1 MKQTNNAI
9 KFLMAQY
16 RAIFQNAYFKGLATA
31 AVVTMGL
38 AAGQAQAAAN
48 NDTAFTGTQSI
59 TGQTITITGSTVS
72 DEAKKD
78 DFKLITIGA
87 SNTANHD
94 KNLTITGGAI
104 ASNKVETTEQKDV
117 ALTINNLTIQG
128 ADEKV
133 GLSLIGVASSGD
145 ATLKANAINIETGTL
160 KTTKATDTKVG
171 KIEANSITIGK
182 EGVADGKAVL
192 DLDDTSS
199 AGNTINVDRTKNT
212 DITLNAGA
220 LIKAA
225 SKTSDTSTV
234 TLNADTLTINA
245 GEIQT
250 QGNGT
255 NMTGLTINLVDGSM
269 TGGKLSVK
277 SGDSVNFAFADAVTD
292 NSAKKF
298 DITGGVLALEGK
310 VTLSGSGVV
319 TLDLGAEKASIGK
332 TSDESAFV
340 ISGGSTLKTDLASAK
355 TLASKAKT
363 EVAASSTLDFGAS
376 TLDLTAA
383 DGLKLGANAETAS
396 STIKL
401 ADSTSAVKANEII
414 LGDDLASAGKLV
426 GNTITVTKADDQEVA
441 ITNAVLSAGK
451 ELKIDAK
458 TTLKNDLALGTDSI
472 AEVNGKKGFADL
484 DDAAKIKAL
493 LANTGTISKGA
504 NAASAL
510 TVENNKSLKIDN
522 GSWTND
528 VALTLGTDSAK
539 GSLVVGLDDT
549 TNKTAASLKFNAGS
563 KLTLTS
569 GDITV
574 GGGSNNNLFQA
585 TLDFSELEADNFVI
599 GTTQSSSMKV
609 DKKGTIILSEDI
621 AKKIVSADNTKLTT
635 LVKEDGTLKVNGDF
649 EISSAN
655 LTNTG
660 TGAAGK
666 IDLAGALQANE
677 LSVTGLNGTALNI
690 KTGTL
695 KAETLKLTADKPD
708 TTEAN
713 LGSGTFLANSAVD
726 STGKLANIVLEQGAV
741 LQLGDI
747 ENEVALSQGGNVN
760 VNLNVSAKAANNGQI
775 LVSNGNWTGKDV
787 TLTQSGDFVVGGET
801 LKDGKSVASFTSN
814 QGELSIVDANSTVTI
829 NKDSSATFAK
839 FNQADGTVNVY
850 GSLTLTGLESGTA
863 ESGDLTYGVENASG
877 TITVDGTKAVLT
889 LGETAIKGISF
900 EGSGDTTAIKYAD
913 GLANKDPFANTV
925 KLDNFGTLKLAFAE
939 GTEFTTAQIAALRKE
954 FVSNPDG
961 NGYLDLSK
969 AVITDAGVVQ
979 QEDGSYTITH
989 DELKKIEDLNNVV
1002 IANLENATVT
1012 GIKQG
1017 DAVTGVVGNLQAEG
1031 SVSEITIAG
1040 ATLNDGSKGFA
1051 NNQSGT
1057 TVDLSVN
1064 ASGFLHL
1071 KNGGTA
1077 NKITLVDG
1085 TADNVT
1091 QLIVTDGANTI
1102 AKIEG
1107 KAGNT
1112 SLSLNGNAQV
1122 KVNESVKVGSINTQ
1136 EGTSLDITTNLT
1148 TSNKDTKSVLKGDLK
1163 VAGTSTFAGETEL
1176 AGQNNVLGNV
1186 TFQKAATL
1194 SGKSNTLGVATF
1206 QDNAKITQGQT
1217 FATDVK
1223 LASTKQLVV
1232 GTDPS
1237 EALPDGASANLV
1249 TDKLTLAG
1257 GTLFVDPSYNVPSS
1271 IVVTGELTGA
1281 VATDKTD
1288 AGSLGGTAVALQ
1300 NSILAVGLDT
1310 TDKAAALAAVKSE
1323 LAPLFKANGALD
1335 KDKIGAVAYTA
1346 KKITLASGN
1355 QLVVDSTKSLTDY
1368 QKAPATQAIY
1378 LGKNSALAVDA
1389 QAFEGSKAPVT
1400 LQNNSAVYA
1409 GEGAKVLLT
1418 GSNVV
1423 AAANGKPL
1431 FAGTGLTLD
1440 STTLDADQNKVL
1452 RVETINGWFTQNLT
1466 QANLGS
1472 NLALTVNDQ
1481 KMKGDLAGISA
1492 PVADTLM
1499 SVAYG
1504 HKNYEAVKADPSV
1517 KADTVYGI
1525 AAGFYKNPD
1534 DGKFYSDDKFT
1545 QAVDTTNLA
1554 DQLKNHQ
1561 VDENNAVYFAPKNEL
1576 IDNIVYNNGSAID
1589 AETNARL
1596 AVFGG
1601 APQAAIEAGASTYE
1615 AISARM
1621 GVGVS
1626 GVSAAANG
1634 QGGAIWVTPVYKS
1647 AESDGFAADNKSY
1660 GADVKLYGLALG
1672 ADIEVAPN
1680 FKVGGMFNVGSGDA
1694 DGQGLGA
1701 NVSNDFDYYGLG
1713 LYAGYSMDAFS
1724 LVADVTYTAV
1734 DNDIEGNTD
1743 LGKVNAS
1750 IDSTNISVGVTGQYK
1765 LSLAGMDVTPHAG
1778 LRYSM
1783 IDMDDYS
1790 TAYSQNDSDSIN
1802 IFSVPVG
1809 VTIAKEY
1816 VTDTWTVKPSF
1827 DLTLTG
1833 NFGDDEAEATAKWN
1847 GFSNLSTTV
1856 KSEIMDNFTYGAA
1869 VGVSATTGNF
1879 GLGLGVNYTGSS
1891 NTDEFG
1897 VNANARYMF

>member
-1 MKQTNNAI
+1 
-9 KFLMAQY
+9 MAQY

-38 AAGQAQAAAN
+38 AAGQAQAA
-48 NDTAFTGTQSI
+48 DVTATEWVSLEGPDQKIEGTDALKLSGADLETAKEFT
-59 TGQTITITGSTVS
+59 
-72 DEAKKD
+72 
-78 DFKLITIGA
+78 
-87 SNTANHD
+87 
-94 KNLTITGGAI
+94 LTITSSGDHVIKSGA
-104 ASNKVETTEQKDV
+104 ATAKN
-117 ALTINNLTIQG
+117 ATIVYNNTN
-128 ADEKV
+128 
-133 GLSLIGVASSGD
+133 ASSGKLD
-145 ATLKANAINIETGTL
+145 IKLETSAGSLDVKKFDLQQGKVIIAGQDSALKARTL
-160 KTTKATDTKVG
+160 NVG
-171 KIEANSITIGK
+171 
-182 EGVADGKAVL
+182 DGSGDAL
-192 DLDDTSS
+192 TSS
-199 AGNTINVDRTKNT
+199 IEIGTTSVLGD
-212 DITLNAGA
+212 A
-220 LIKAA
+220 LSA
-225 SKTSDTSTV
+225 TS
-234 TLNADTLTINA
+234 ADTLTNIVVKSDGVITNTKASGASEVVKINA
-245 GEIQT
+245 ATLNIDGGKIVNVDPDTTPE
-250 QGNGT
+250 T
-255 NMTGLTINLVDGSM
+255 NNTKTTINLAKGSLTNEGVIDVAAHGTVELTFTEHAITKSATDNTKLEKEFNVDGG
-269 TGGKLSVK
+269 TLDVKGKLVV
-277 SGDSVNFAFADAVTD
+277 SGASADPA
-292 NSAKKF
+292 
-298 DITGGVLALEGK
+298 
-310 VTLSGSGVV
+310 TLKLTSGSTVQGGGELIVSGAG
-319 TLDLGAEKASIGK
+319 TILEADLATVNNAAKGAKLN
-332 TSDESAFV
+332 
-340 ISGGSTLKTDLASAK
+340 ISGGTLNVGTSSVDLTANAQEANKLILASDAADTATGKIQFTAGSTLKAGSITFDTDLGASAN
-355 TLASKAKT
+355 L
-363 EVAASSTLDFGAS
+363 VA
-376 TLDLTAA
+376 
-383 DGLKLGANAETAS
+383 
-396 STIKL
+396 
-401 ADSTSAVKANEII
+401 
-414 LGDDLASAGKLV
+414 
-426 GNTITVTKADDQEVA
+426 NTITVTKADAQEVA
-441 ITNAVLSAGK
+441 ITNAVLSANSG
-451 ELKIDAK
+451 LTIDAK
-458 TTLKNDLALGTDSI
+458 TTLKSDLALGTDSI

-585 TLDFSELEADNFVI
+585 TLDLSELESGNFVI
-599 GTTQSSSMKV
+599 GTAQSSSMKV

-713 LGSGTFLANSAVD
+713 IGSGTFLANSAVD
-726 STGKLANIVLEQGAV
+726 STGKLANIVLEQGSV

-760 VNLNVSAKAANNGQI
+760 VNLNVNAKAANNGQI

-787 TLTQSGDFVVGGET
+787 TLTQSGDFVVGGDT

-814 QGELSIVDANSTVTI
+814 QGGLSIVDANSTVTI

-863 ESGDLTYGVENASG
+863 ESGDLTYGVENAAG

-989 DELKKIEDLNNVV
+989 EELKKIEDLNNVV

-1040 ATLNDGSKGFA
+1040 ATLNDGSNGLA

-1077 NKITLVDG
+1077 NKITLTNG
-1085 TADNVT
+1085 TANNVT
-1091 QLIVTDGANTI
+1091 QLIVTDGSNTI
-1102 AKIEG
+1102 AKIDG
-1107 KAGNT
+1107 KGAET
-1112 SLSLNGNAQV
+1112 SLSLNGDAQV

-1136 EGTSLDITTNLT
+1136 EGTSLDITTNLN
-1148 TSNKDTKSVLKGDLK
+1148 TSNATTKSVIKGDLK

-1257 GTLFVDPSYNVPSS
+1257 GTLYVDPSYNVASS
-1271 IVVTGELTGA
+1271 IVVTGDLTNA
-1281 VATDKTD
+1281 PAADKTD

-1346 KKITLASGN
+1346 KSITLGAN
-1355 QLVVDSTKSLTDY
+1355 DKLVVDSTKSLTDY
-1368 QKAPATQAIY
+1368 QNATAPTQALY

-1389 QAFEGSKAPVT
+1389 QSFEGTKAPVT

-1409 GEGAKVLLT
+1409 GDGAKVLLT

-1423 AAANGKPL
+1423 AKVKGEKL
-1431 FAGTGLTLD
+1431 FDGTGLTLD
-1440 STTLDADQNKVL
+1440 SASVNAEQKKVL
-1452 RVETINGWFTQNLT
+1452 RVETINGWFTQDLT
-1466 QANLGS
+1466 DLNTDT
-1472 NLALTVNDQ
+1472 LALSVNDA

-1504 HKNYEAVKADPSV
+1504 HKNYEAVKADPNV
-1517 KADTVYGI
+1517 EQDVVYGD
-1525 AAGFYKNPD
+1525 ATGFYKNADKYYTDPEFKNEFTPD
-1534 DGKFYSDDKFT
+1534 SELVKKLANE
-1545 QAVDTTNLA
+1545 QIDTKTG
-1554 DQLKNHQ
+1554 
-1561 VDENNAVYFAPKNEL
+1561 AVYFAPKNEL
-1576 IDNIVYNNGSAID
+1576 IDNIVYNNGTAID

-1660 GADVKLYGLALG
+1660 GADVTLYGLALG

-1713 LYAGYSMDAFS
+1713 LYAGYSMDALS

-1783 IDMDDYS
+1783 IDMDDYA
-1790 TAYSQNDSDSIN
+1790 TAYSQNDSDSLN
-1802 IFSVPVG
+1802 ILSVPVG

-1869 VGVSATTGNF
+1869 VGVSATSGNF

>member
-1 MKQTNNAI
+1 
-9 KFLMAQY
+9 MAQY

-38 AAGQAQAAAN
+38 AAGQAQAA
-48 NDTAFTGTQSI
+48 DVTATEWVSLEGPDQKIEGTDALKLSGADLETAKEFTLSI
-59 TGQTITITGSTVS
+59 TSSGDHVIKSGAATAKNATIVYN
-72 DEAKKD
+72 
-78 DFKLITIGA
+78 
-87 SNTANHD
+87 NTN
-94 KNLTITGGAI
+94 
-104 ASNKVETTEQKDV
+104 
-117 ALTINNLTIQG
+117 
-128 ADEKV
+128 
-133 GLSLIGVASSGD
+133 ASSGKLD
-145 ATLKANAINIETGTL
+145 IKLEASAGSLDVKKFDLQQGKVIIAGQDSALKARTL
-160 KTTKATDTKVG
+160 NVG
-171 KIEANSITIGK
+171 
-182 EGVADGKAVL
+182 DGSGDAL
-192 DLDDTSS
+192 TSS
-199 AGNTINVDRTKNT
+199 IEIGTTSVLGD
-212 DITLNAGA
+212 A
-220 LIKAA
+220 LSA
-225 SKTSDTSTV
+225 TS
-234 TLNADTLTINA
+234 ADTLTNIVVKSDGVITNTKASGASEVVKINA
-245 GEIQT
+245 ATLNIDGGKIVNVDPDTTPE
-250 QGNGT
+250 T
-255 NMTGLTINLVDGSM
+255 NNTKTTINLAKGSLTNEGVIDVAAHGTVELTFTEHAITKSATDNTKLEKEFNVDGG
-269 TGGKLSVK
+269 TLDVKGKLVV
-277 SGDSVNFAFADAVTD
+277 SGASADPA
-292 NSAKKF
+292 
-298 DITGGVLALEGK
+298 
-310 VTLSGSGVV
+310 TLKLTSGSTVQGGGELIVSGAG
-319 TLDLGAEKASIGK
+319 TILEADLATVNNAAKGAKLN
-332 TSDESAFV
+332 
-340 ISGGSTLKTDLASAK
+340 ISGGTLNVGTSSVDLTANAQEANKLILASDAADTATGKIQFTAGSTLKAGSITFDTDLGASAN
-355 TLASKAKT
+355 L
-363 EVAASSTLDFGAS
+363 VA
-376 TLDLTAA
+376 
-383 DGLKLGANAETAS
+383 
-396 STIKL
+396 
-401 ADSTSAVKANEII
+401 
-414 LGDDLASAGKLV
+414 
-426 GNTITVTKADDQEVA
+426 NTITVTKADAQEIA
-441 ITNAVLSAGK
+441 ITNAVLSANSG
-451 ELKIDAK
+451 LTIDAK
-458 TTLKNDLALGTDSI
+458 TTLKSDLALGTDSI

-504 NAASAL
+504 NSASAL

-585 TLDFSELEADNFVI
+585 TLDLSELEAENFVI
-599 GTTQSSSMKV
+599 GTAQSSSMTV
-609 DKKGTIILSEDI
+609 DKKGTIVLSEDI
-621 AKKIVSADNTKLTT
+621 AQKIVSADNTKLTT
-635 LVKEDGTLKVNGDF
+635 LVKEDGTLKINGDF
-649 EISSAN
+649 AISSAN
-655 LTNTG
+655 LSNDG
-660 TGAAGK
+660 TGAPSK

-677 LSVTGLNGTALNI
+677 LSITGLSDTALNI

-695 KAETLKLTADKPD
+695 KAETIKLTAKQADA
-708 TTEAN
+708 TSAVI
-713 LGSGTFLANSAVD
+713 GSGTYLANAGVD
-726 STGKLANIVLEQGAV
+726 TTGKLADITLTDSAT
-741 LQLGDI
+741 LQLGNI
-747 ENEVALSQGGNVN
+747 ENGVALSQGGNVN
-760 VNLNVSAKAANNGQI
+760 VDLNVSGSAAKGEI

-889 LGETAIKGISF
+889 LGETAIKGIGF

-989 DELKKIEDLNNVV
+989 EELKKIEDLNNVV

-1085 TADNVT
+1085 TSDNVT

-1257 GTLFVDPSYNVPSS
+1257 GTLFVDPSYNVASS

-1310 TDKAAALAAVKSE
+1310 TDKATALAAVKSE

-1346 KKITLASGN
+1346 KSITLGAN
-1355 QLVVDSTKSLTDY
+1355 DKLVVDSTKSLTDY
-1368 QKAPATQAIY
+1368 QNATAPTQALY

-1389 QAFEGSKAPVT
+1389 QAFEGTKAPIN
-1400 LQNNSAVYA
+1400 LQNNSAIYA
-1409 GEGAKVLLT
+1409 GDDAKVLLT

-1440 STTLDADQNKVL
+1440 STNLDADQNKVL

-1660 GADVKLYGLALG
+1660 GADVTLYGLALG

-1743 LGKVNAS
+1743 LGKVTTS
-1750 IDSTNISVGVTGQYK
+1750 IDSTNLSVGVTGQYK

-1790 TAYSQNDSDSIN
+1790 TAYSQNDSDSLN

-1869 VGVSATTGNF
+1869 VGVSATSGNF
-1879 GLGLGVNYTGSS
+1879 GLGLGLNYTGSS

>member
-1 MKQTNNAI
+1 
-9 KFLMAQY
+9 MAQY

-38 AAGQAQAAAN
+38 AAGQAQAA
-48 NDTAFTGTQSI
+48 DVTATEWVSLEGPDQKIEGTDALKLSGADLETAKEFT
-59 TGQTITITGSTVS
+59 
-72 DEAKKD
+72 
-78 DFKLITIGA
+78 
-87 SNTANHD
+87 
-94 KNLTITGGAI
+94 LTITSSGDHVIKSGA
-104 ASNKVETTEQKDV
+104 ATAKN
-117 ALTINNLTIQG
+117 ATIVYNNTN
-128 ADEKV
+128 
-133 GLSLIGVASSGD
+133 ASSGKLD
-145 ATLKANAINIETGTL
+145 IKLETSAGSLDVKKFDLQQGKVIIAGQDSALKARTL
-160 KTTKATDTKVG
+160 NVG
-171 KIEANSITIGK
+171 
-182 EGVADGKAVL
+182 DGSGDAL
-192 DLDDTSS
+192 TSS
-199 AGNTINVDRTKNT
+199 IEIGTTSVLGD
-212 DITLNAGA
+212 A
-220 LIKAA
+220 LSA
-225 SKTSDTSTV
+225 TS
-234 TLNADTLTINA
+234 ADTLTNIVVKSDGVITNTKASGASEVVKINA
-245 GEIQT
+245 ATLNIDGGKIVNVDPDTTPE
-250 QGNGT
+250 T
-255 NMTGLTINLVDGSM
+255 NNTKTTINLAKGSLTNEGVIDVAAHGTVELTFTEHAITKSATDNTKLEKEFNVDGG
-269 TGGKLSVK
+269 TLDVKGKLVV
-277 SGDSVNFAFADAVTD
+277 SGASADPA
-292 NSAKKF
+292 
-298 DITGGVLALEGK
+298 
-310 VTLSGSGVV
+310 TLKLTSGSTVQGGGELIVSGAG
-319 TLDLGAEKASIGK
+319 TILEADLATVNNAAKGAKLN
-332 TSDESAFV
+332 
-340 ISGGSTLKTDLASAK
+340 ISGGTLNVGTSSVDLTANAQEANKLILASDAADTATGKIQFTAGSTLKAGSITFDTDLGASAN
-355 TLASKAKT
+355 L
-363 EVAASSTLDFGAS
+363 VA
-376 TLDLTAA
+376 
-383 DGLKLGANAETAS
+383 
-396 STIKL
+396 
-401 ADSTSAVKANEII
+401 
-414 LGDDLASAGKLV
+414 
-426 GNTITVTKADDQEVA
+426 NTITVTKADAQEIA
-441 ITNAVLSAGK
+441 ITNAVLSANSG
-451 ELKIDAK
+451 LTIDAK
-458 TTLKNDLALGTDSI
+458 TTLKSDLALGTDSI

-493 LANTGTISKGA
+493 LGNAGTISKGT
-504 NAASAL
+504 NSASAL
-510 TVENNKSLKIDN
+510 TVENDKSLKIDN

-528 VALTLGTDSAK
+528 VALTLGTDSKK
-539 GSLVVGLDDT
+539 GSLVIGKADT
-549 TNKTAASLKFNAGS
+549 TNNTAASLKFNAGS

-574 GGGSNNNLFQA
+574 GAGTPNKLLQA

-599 GTTQSSSMKV
+599 GTSKDSSMTA
-609 DKKGTIILSEDI
+609 DKMGTIILSEDI
-621 AKKIVSADNTKLTT
+621 AKKIVSADNTKLKT
-635 LVKEDGTLKVNGDF
+635 LVKEGGTLKINGDF
-649 EISSAN
+649 EISSAKLSN
-655 LTNTG
+655 DG
-660 TGAAGK
+660 TGAASK
-666 IDLAGALQANE
+666 IDLAGTLQANE
-677 LSVTGLNGTALNI
+677 LSITGLSDTALNI

-695 KAETLKLTADKPD
+695 KAETIKLTAEQTDA
-708 TTEAN
+708 TSAVI
-713 LGSGTFLANSAVD
+713 GSGTYLANAGVD
-726 STGKLANIVLEQGAV
+726 TTGKLADITLTDSAT
-741 LQLGDI
+741 LQLGNI
-747 ENEVALSQGGNVN
+747 ENGVALSQGGRANI
-760 VNLNVSAKAANNGQI
+760 NLNVSGSAAKGEI

-801 LKDGKSVASFTSN
+801 LKDGKSVASFTST
-814 QGELSIVDANSTVTI
+814 QGGLTIVDANSTVTI

-889 LGETAIKGISF
+889 LGETAIKGIGF

-913 GLANKDPFANTV
+913 GLKTADPFAKTV
-925 KLDNFGTLKLAFAE
+925 SLENFGTLKLAFAE
-939 GTEFTTAQIAALRKE
+939 GTEFTTAQIKALRDE
-954 FVSNPDG
+954 FIANPDA
-961 NGYLDLSK
+961 NGYLDLNQ
-969 AVITDAGVVQ
+969 AVISDAGVVQ

-1040 ATLNDGSKGFA
+1040 ATLNNGANGFA

-1064 ASGFLHL
+1064 GSGFLHL
-1071 KNGGTA
+1071 KNGGIA
-1077 NKITLVDG
+1077 NKITLDNG

-1102 AKIEG
+1102 AKIDG
-1107 KAGNT
+1107 KGNET

-1136 EGTSLDITTNLT
+1136 EGTSLDITTNLN
-1148 TSNKDTKSVLKGDLK
+1148 TSNATTKSVIKGDLK

-1176 AGQNNVLGNV
+1176 AGQNNALGNV

-1194 SGKSNTLGVATF
+1194 SGKNNTLGVATF
-1206 QDNAKITQGQT
+1206 QENAKITQGQT
-1217 FATDVK
+1217 FAADVK
-1223 LASTKQLVV
+1223 LAATKQLVV
-1232 GTDPS
+1232 GTEPS
-1237 EALPDGASANLV
+1237 EALVDGASAYLV

-1257 GTLFVDPSYNVPSS
+1257 GTLFVDPSYNVASS

-1346 KKITLASGN
+1346 KSITLGAN
-1355 QLVVDSTKSLTDY
+1355 DKLVVDSTKSLTDY
-1368 QKAPATQAIY
+1368 QNATAPTQALY
-1378 LGKNSALAVDA
+1378 LGKNSALAVEA
-1389 QAFEGSKAPVT
+1389 NAFEGTKAPIT

-1423 AAANGKPL
+1423 AKVKGEKL
-1431 FAGTGLTLD
+1431 FDGTGLTLD
-1440 STTLDADQNKVL
+1440 SASVNAEQKKVL
-1452 RVETINGWFTQNLT
+1452 RVETINGWFTQDITDLNT
-1466 QANLGS
+1466 DT
-1472 NLALTVNDQ
+1472 LALSVNDN

-1504 HKNYEAVKADPSV
+1504 HKNYEAVKADPTV
-1517 KADTVYGI
+1517 EQDIVYGV
-1525 AAGFYKNPD
+1525 ATGFYKNPA
-1534 DGKFYSDDKFT
+1534 DGKYYSDAEFKTEFT
-1545 QAVDTTNLA
+1545 PDSELVKQLA
-1554 DQLKNHQ
+1554 NEQ
-1561 VDENNAVYFAPKNEL
+1561 VDAKTGAVYFAPKNEL

-1626 GVSAAANG
+1626 GVSSAANG

-1660 GADVKLYGLALG
+1660 GADVTLYGLALG

-1694 DGQGLGA
+1694 DGQGLGS

-1743 LGKVNAS
+1743 LGKVTTS
-1750 IDSTNISVGVTGQYK
+1750 IDSTNLSVGVTGQYK

-1790 TAYSQNDSDSIN
+1790 TAYSQNDSDSLN

-1809 VTIAKEY
+1809 VTISKEY

-1869 VGVSATTGNF
+1869 VGVSATSGNF